1 MGPTSS
7 LAATNRMRM
16 TSTRTE
22 WLPRLVDGDASV
34 GAAASFGFRVRC
46 GAPLRFLRSG
56 GGGEPL
62 DVVVASEP
70 AQRPATAPCADWPLA
85 GLGGKVRGT
94 LYQLNQG
101 FEFWTT
107 DIGAYRIDPEAGRIE
122 LPACDDHLARE
133 QRLWTTPAA
142 LCFMHRGDVPLHAA
156 AVETDAGA
164 VLLAAPHHRGKTT
177 LALAFHRLGF
187 RVLSEDLACCRL
199 DPELTLLP
207 GPALLRIRPDV
218 YDGSPPQGTHIVA
231 TRPSRV
237 YIAVD
242 ADRRGSG
249 APVPITAIVFLRE
262 SASGIAMERAPV
274 ATAIRD
280 LWTLGFHLPTQAA
293 RARSFTQ
300 LTQLADAVPTWN
312 LYRPAELGALAET
325 VARVV
330 EVCRG

>member
-7 LAATNRMRM
+7 LAATNRLMM
-16 TSTRTE
+16 TSRGTE

-56 GGGEPL
+56 GGVEPL

-70 AQRPATAPCADWPLA
+70 AQRPAIPPCANWPLA
-85 GLGGKVRGT
+85 GPGGKVRGS

-101 FEFWTT
+101 LEFWTT
-107 DIGAYRIDPEAGRIE
+107 DIGAYRIDLEAGRIE
-122 LPACDDHLARE
+122 MPACDDHLARE

-164 VLLAAPHHRGKTT
+164 VLLAAPHRRGKTT

-199 DPELTLLP
+199 DREPTLLP

-218 YDGSPPQGTHIVA
+218 YDSSPPPGTHSVA
-231 TRPSRV
+231 TRPGRV

-330 EVCRG
+330 ELCRA

>member
-1 MGPTSS
+1 MLPISS
-7 LAATNRMRM
+7 LAAPDRM
-16 TSTRTE
+16 TVTSTGTE
-22 WLPRLVDGDASV
+22 RLPRVVADAASV
-34 GAAASFGFRVRC
+34 NAASFGFRVRC

-56 GGGEPL
+56 GGTELL

-70 AQRPATAPCADWPLA
+70 ARRPAIAPCADWPLA
-85 GLGGKVRGT
+85 GVGGKVRGT
-94 LYQLNQG
+94 LYQLNQS

-107 DIGAYRIDPEAGRIE
+107 DIGAYRVDPEAGRIE
-122 LPACDDHLARE
+122 MPACDDHLARE
-133 QRLWTTPAA
+133 QRLWITPAA

-164 VLLAAPHHRGKTT
+164 VLLAAPHRHGKST

-199 DPELTLLP
+199 DPDPTLLP
-207 GPALLRIRPDV
+207 SPALFRIRPDV
-218 YDGSPPQGTHIVA
+218 YDGRPPAGTHIVA
-231 TRPSRV
+231 TRPGRV

-242 ADRRGSG
+242 ADRRGNG

-262 SASGIAMERAPV
+262 SASGIAIERAPV

-300 LTQLADAVPTWN
+300 LTQLADAVPAWN
-312 LYRPAELGALAET
+312 LYRPAQLGALAET

-330 EVCRG
+330 EVCRA